1 MTTVTFNKALE
12 LDKEIGKEQDR
23 ERAINCLINR
33 TYEITDDYQKFVK
46 VQLGEGYIHTPQPE
60 VRLDKWLEF
69 LRAEKQFINDH
80 IAELDKQF
88 EEL

>member
-1 MTTVTFNKALE
+1 MKTDAFNKAIA
-12 LDKEIGKEQDR
+12 LDKEIRKEQDR
-23 ERAINCLINR
+23 EQDINCLIDR
-33 TYEITDDYQKFVK
+33 TYETTGEYQKFVK

-69 LRAEKQFINDH
+69 LKAEKQFINDH

>member
-1 MTTVTFNKALE
+1 MTTVTFNKAIA
-12 LDKEIGKEQDR
+12 LDKEIGQELDR
-23 ERAINCLINR
+23 EKAINCLINR
-33 TYEITDDYQKFVK
+33 THETTYDYQKFVK
-46 VQLGEGYIHTPQPE
+46 VQLGEGYIHTPQPD

-69 LRAEKQFINDH
+69 LKSEKQFINDH